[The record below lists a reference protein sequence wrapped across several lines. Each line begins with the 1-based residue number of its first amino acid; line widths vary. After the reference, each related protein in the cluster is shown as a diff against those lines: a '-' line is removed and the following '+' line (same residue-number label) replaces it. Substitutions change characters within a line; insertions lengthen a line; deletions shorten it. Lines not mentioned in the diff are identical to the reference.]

1 MNSRSPLHD
10 EDDNPNQTRSTNVE
24 IIKRLLK
31 IKRAS
36 ASGYQILEK
45 GYDYWT
51 YTKSGQPEG
60 IVAYVKT
67 GNRIVVPGLPIV
79 GEEHLVDC
87 LVEFQAQ
94 MDTQKIV
101 YVGVEEEWLTI
112 LKQHGSRVD
121 TICIGEQPEWHRQSR
136 FETSD
141 HTTLR
146 SQVRRANR
154 KGVVIEQID
163 TRANHPQHLHDALAK
178 LVSEWRGRRHLATFA
193 FMVRPEVGL
202 NRSHAYLFV
211 AYQAKALVGLLSCIP
226 IPGDRG
232 WYFEDLIRSAKAP
245 NGTVEALVFK
255 AFESLQTESEPFV
268 TLGMVPLS
276 RVDDPDCQRPILQ
289 RVLRMVRRLGKR
301 FYNFDGLRAFK
312 ARFRPQAW
320 QPMYMLTVNRE
331 LSLGDL
337 LSVSRALA
345 GGSLTWF
352 FIRTLALKLRQ
363 QSVNFWRYAIALLVL
378 PLVPWT
384 VLLASCDGA
393 YWLGSE
399 SIQWAW
405 VTFDSLLAAGLL
417 LLFYR
422 IKMKQSQWMAWVLGG
437 ATLADSVLSIVQALS
452 LHQTV
457 TDWAFLFV
465 LAGVLGPIFAT
476 IILFA
481 FAWANPNPPD
491 RTF

>member
-1 MNSRSPLHD
+1 MTSRSPLHD

-31 IKRAS
+31 TKRAS

-45 GYDYWT
+45 GYEYWT
-51 YTKSGQPEG
+51 YIKSGQPEG
-60 IVAYVKT
+60 IIAYIKT

-79 GEEHLVDC
+79 GEKDLVDC
-87 LVEFQAQ
+87 LVDFQAQ
-94 MDTQKIV
+94 MAPDKIV

-112 LKQHGSRVD
+112 LKRSGCRVD
-121 TICIGEQPEWHRQSR
+121 TICIGEQPEWHRQSG
-136 FETSD
+136 FETSQ
-141 HTTLR
+141 HTTFR

-154 KGVVIEQID
+154 KGVVIKQID
-163 TRANHPQHLHDALAK
+163 TRADHPQHLHDALEK

-202 NRSHAYLFV
+202 NRSHAHLFV
-211 AYQAKALVGLLSCIP
+211 AYREKALVGLLSCIP

-232 WYFEDLIRSAKAP
+232 WYFEDLIRSKIAP
-245 NGTVEALVFK
+245 NGTVEALVFE
-255 AFESLQTESEPFV
+255 AFETLQTETAPFV

-276 RVDDPDCQRPILQ
+276 RVDDIDRQRPLLQGILK
-289 RVLRMVRRLGKR
+289 MVRRLGTR
-301 FYNFDGLRAFK
+301 FYNFDGLKAFK
-312 ARFRPQAW
+312 ARFRPETW
-320 QPMYMLTVNRE
+320 QPMYMLTVNRAV
-331 LSLGDL
+331 SLGDL
-337 LSVSRALA
+337 LGVSRALA
-345 GGSLTWF
+345 GGSLTLF
-352 FIRTLALKLRQ
+352 FIQTLALKLRQ
-363 QSVNFWRYAIALLVL
+363 QSVKFWRYAIAMLVL

-384 VLLASCDGA
+384 VLLASCDGD

-422 IKMKQSQWMAWVLGG
+422 IKKKHTQWMAWVLGG
-437 ATLADSVLSIVQALS
+437 ATLADSILSIVQALS

-457 TDWAFLFV
+457 TDWAFFFV

-476 IILFA
+476 VILFTL
-481 FAWANPNPPD
+481 AWANPHPSN
-491 RTF
+491 